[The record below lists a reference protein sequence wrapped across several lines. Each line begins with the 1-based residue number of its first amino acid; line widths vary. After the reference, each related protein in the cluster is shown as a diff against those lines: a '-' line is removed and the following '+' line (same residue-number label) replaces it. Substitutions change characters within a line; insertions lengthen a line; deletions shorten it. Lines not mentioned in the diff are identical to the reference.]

1 MSDYY
6 QILGVSSDATSQQI
20 KTAFRDLAFK
30 FHPDHCQDA
39 DCADKMKSINEAYAV
54 LSNPK
59 KRQDYDAMRKQ
70 YGNGAYQQF
79 RTNYTDQDIF
89 KGSDI
94 QQIFE
99 EMTRAFGLRG
109 FDEIFRDFYGQG
121 YQTFEFK
128 KPGVFVKGFVF
139 TGEFQGMPGLKLFR
153 LKEGLEKATR
163 YLFGKPQS
171 SGQIER
177 RGDDMLDDIQLD
189 ENLVKT
195 GGPYAYFHRKQS
207 KKLVVKIPAGILSG
221 QKIRL
226 AGMGSPGM
234 NGGMPGDL
242 FLRVNITRRLTDRIT
257 DAIRQIFQK
266 KP

>member
-39 DCADKMKSINEAYAV
+39 DGAEKMKSINEAYAV

-59 KRQDYDAMRKQ
+59 KRQDYDVMRKQ
-70 YGNGAYQQF
+70 YGNSAYQQF
-79 RTNYTDQDIF
+79 RTSYSDQDIF

-109 FDEIFRDFYGQG
+109 FDEIFREFYGQG

-139 TGEFQGMPGLKLFR
+139 AGGLNNIPLLNPSR
-153 LKEGLEKATR
+153 LKDGLEKATR
-163 YLFGKPQS
+163 YLFGKPQP
-171 SGQIER
+171 SGQIES
-177 RGDDMLDDIQLD
+177 RGADIQDDIRLD
-189 ENLVKT
+189 ADLAKT

-207 KKLVVKIPAGILSG
+207 KKLIVKIPAGIRSG

-226 AGMGSPGM
+226 PGMGLPGM

-242 FLRVNITRRLTDRIT
+242 FLKIIITTRLTDKIK
-257 DAIRQIFQK
+257 DVIKLVFKNKQ
-266 KP
+266 